1 MITFVICNPD
11 GTIVIVGRREELPS
25 ELELE
30 MNTPEG
36 GFMIDLTGQEPF
48 DTMDILDIHNG
59 YKSDAKKKKLIK
71 IKE

>member
-1 MITFVICNPD
+1 MITFTICNPD
-11 GTIVIVGRREELPS
+11 GTIITVGRREELPGDI
-25 ELELE
+25 EIE

-59 YKSDAKKKKLIK
+59 YKADAKKKKLVK